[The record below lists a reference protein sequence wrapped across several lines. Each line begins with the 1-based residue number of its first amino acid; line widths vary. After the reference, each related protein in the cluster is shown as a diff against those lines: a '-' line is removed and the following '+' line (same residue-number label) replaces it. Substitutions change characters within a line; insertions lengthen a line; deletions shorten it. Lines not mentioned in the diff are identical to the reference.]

1 MYLLNTSYKTKESI
15 QYFTFIRIFK
25 TQVWKELF
33 NIFCVWMWL
42 EGSEK
47 PSIHSQPRYGDWL
60 STKEIKMSQ
69 KDINWKIIGAQDVL
83 ATKIKSYQ
91 KPVSV
96 VILWLGHEIKILF
109 SFFQIS
115 RPDYKI

>member
-47 PSIHSQPRYGDWL
+47 PSIHSQPRYGL
-60 STKEIKMSQ
+60 AEHKRNQNESERHKLEN
-69 KDINWKIIGAQDVL
+69 NW
-83 ATKIKSYQ
+83 
-91 KPVSV
+91 
-96 VILWLGHEIKILF
+96 
-109 SFFQIS
+109 
-115 RPDYKI
+115 RPRCSGDQN

>member
-1 MYLLNTSYKTKESI
+1 MSGCGLKAQKSH
-15 QYFTFIRIFK
+15 
-25 TQVWKELF
+25 
-33 NIFCVWMWL
+33 
-42 EGSEK
+42 
-47 PSIHSQPRYGDWL
+47 PSIPSHAMDWL

-96 VILWLGHEIKILF
+96 VILWLGHEIEILF
-109 SFFQIS
+109 SFFQTS
-115 RPDYKI
+115 SPDYKIKHLETGRPSMEEASMKTKALLRL

>member
-1 MYLLNTSYKTKESI
+1 
-15 QYFTFIRIFK
+15 
-25 TQVWKELF
+25 
-33 NIFCVWMWL
+33 MWL
-42 EGSEK
+42 VALDK
-47 PSIHSQPRYGDWL
+47 PSIPSHAQDWL

-96 VILWLGHEIKILF
+96 VILWLGHEIKIFF
-109 SFFQIS
+109 SFVFQIS
-115 RPDYKI
+115 RPDYKIYYLVNATFSEHILINFIFEQCLDIFLMFIYIFFL

>member
-1 MYLLNTSYKTKESI
+1 MAKE
-15 QYFTFIRIFK
+15 RP
-25 TQVWKELF
+25 
-33 NIFCVWMWL
+33 
-42 EGSEK
+42 K
-47 PSIHSQPRYGDWL
+47 PSIPSHAKDWL

-83 ATKIKSYQ
+83 ATEIKSYQ

-109 SFFQIS
+109 SFLQNFQS
-115 RPDYKI
+115 RLQNIIDNI

>member
-1 MYLLNTSYKTKESI
+1 
-15 QYFTFIRIFK
+15 
-25 TQVWKELF
+25 
-33 NIFCVWMWL
+33 MWL
-42 EGSEK
+42 EALEK
-47 PSIHSQPRYGDWL
+47 PSIPSHAQDWL

-96 VILWLGHEIKILF
+96 VILWLGHEIEIF
-109 SFFQIS
+109 FYFVFQIS
-115 RPDYKI
+115 IPD

>member
-1 MYLLNTSYKTKESI
+1 MSGCGLKAQKSH
-15 QYFTFIRIFK
+15 
-25 TQVWKELF
+25 
-33 NIFCVWMWL
+33 
-42 EGSEK
+42 
-47 PSIHSQPRYGDWL
+47 PSIPSHAMDLL

-96 VILWLGHEIKILF
+96 VILWLGHEIEILF

-115 RPDYKI
+115 SPVY